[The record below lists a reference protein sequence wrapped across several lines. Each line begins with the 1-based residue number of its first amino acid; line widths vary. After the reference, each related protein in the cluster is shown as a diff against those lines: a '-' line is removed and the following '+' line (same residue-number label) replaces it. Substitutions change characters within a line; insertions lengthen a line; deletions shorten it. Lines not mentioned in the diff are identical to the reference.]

1 MEMEWIRGEEIG
13 RGGFARISLAVP
25 KEKYLGLPPLMAVK
39 SSHLSKS
46 AILRNELQILRR
58 LGESPH
64 VIRCFGSDVSV
75 EGGSE
80 LYNLLLEYAPGGS
93 LVSEMKKRGGK
104 LPETDVRR
112 HARSV
117 VQALCHIHRRGFVH
131 GDIKVQNI
139 LVFPSVDGCGAAA
152 EVKVADFGLAREA
165 GSLTRST
172 PENDGGGGEES
183 RGGFEWRGTPL
194 YMSPEAV
201 NINEHEAPSDVWAL
215 GCAVVEMASGYP
227 AWDQPAGSN
236 VYSLM
241 LRIGAGDE
249 TPTIPHELSE
259 EGKDFLR
266 KCFVKNP
273 MKRWTAEMLLSHPFV
288 ALESGCD
295 FSPMLPPAVSPT
307 NHFDF
312 FIDWDS
318 SVQSSTASVLPSPV
332 TLPWEFQR
340 KQSEFNFRPFEEP
353 DNRAS
358 TIGRIQRLSH
368 NYEIPSWEYSDG
380 SLWFD
385 VR

>member
-13 RGGFARISLAVP
+13 RGGFSRISLAVP

-183 RGGFEWRGTPL
+183 R
-194 YMSPEAV
+194 
-201 NINEHEAPSDVWAL
+201 
-215 GCAVVEMASGYP
+215 
-227 AWDQPAGSN
+227 
-236 VYSLM
+236 
-241 LRIGAGDE
+241 
-249 TPTIPHELSE
+249 
-259 EGKDFLR
+259 
-266 KCFVKNP
+266 
-273 MKRWTAEMLLSHPFV
+273 
-288 ALESGCD
+288 
-295 FSPMLPPAVSPT
+295 
-307 NHFDF
+307 
-312 FIDWDS
+312 
-318 SVQSSTASVLPSPV
+318 ASVLPSPV